1 MIEMGGIKFYEENAI
16 RKSSI
21 LYNLID
27 DSKKETGSNL
37 YFENIVDLKLRS
49 RMNIPFNL
57 RFRDSQD

>member
-1 MIEMGGIKFYEENAI
+1 MGGIKFYEENAI

>member
-37 YFENIVDLKLRS
+37 YFENIVD
-49 RMNIPFNL
+49 
-57 RFRDSQD
+57 